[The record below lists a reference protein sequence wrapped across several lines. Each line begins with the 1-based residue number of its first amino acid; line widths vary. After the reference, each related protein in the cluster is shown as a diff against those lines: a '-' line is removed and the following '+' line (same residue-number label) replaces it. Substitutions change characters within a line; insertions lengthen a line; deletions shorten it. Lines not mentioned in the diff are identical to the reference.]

1 MGLGGPPPS
10 DSAASRGVPLPPH
23 CPQMPPP
30 QPPQGAG
37 RPLGTI
43 FSQGE
48 RAAPSWYA
56 ALGIPAGRSL
66 CLPFLGC
73 LPPSAP
79 GRPPLPP
86 GVGGP
91 AGNLGVRPGG
101 ERGAQLPVGPRAG
114 AGPAQRCGFLLW
126 PVCVRVTGERWGEK
140 GRAIWSQRHRDQRQR
155 DSKRQPWEE

>member
-1 MGLGGPPPS
+1 
-10 DSAASRGVPLPPH
+10 
-23 CPQMPPP
+23 MPPP
-30 QPPQGAG
+30 QTPQGAG

-66 CLPFLGC
+66 RLPFLGC

-79 GRPPLPP
+79 RRPPRLP

-126 PVCVRVTGERWGEK
+126 PVCVRVTERREMGGEREGDLEPETH
-140 GRAIWSQRHRDQRQR
+140 GPETERDRETVR
-155 DSKRQPWEE
+155 DSHGQSDGDTQNERQNKTDKR

>member
-10 DSAASRGVPLPPH
+10 GSAASRGVPLPPH

-66 CLPFLGC
+66 RLPFLGC

-79 GRPPLPP
+79 RRPPLPP

-140 GRAIWSQRHRDQRQR
+140 GRAIWSQIHRDQRQR
-155 DSKRQPWEE
+155 ETERQ